1 MQTNDELE
9 IPEVKTKVTKINE
22 TKINEE
28 PNQEAET
35 EVSHLDETLY
45 NTIRKEQILKVEKQ
59 KDELQQSKV
68 QINKRDN
75 IEIDED
81 KLRQFLCEEQIS
93 VSNIRCI
100 IVGCGNAGKTTLLK
114 RLQNVSYEELKIT
127 DRTEMVDV
135 HVNSFEVLVEENTIQ
150 SIKEEDKLPAIV
162 FSAHKFTKSDMEINA
177 GYDIRCN
184 VELEDDSSK
193 LSKFFFH

>member
-150 SIKEEDKLPAIV
+150 
-162 FSAHKFTKSDMEINA
+162 H
-177 GYDIRCN
+177 N
-184 VELEDDSSK
+184 VIQ
-193 LSKFFFH
+193 